1 MPHGQHE
8 HGHDARWSGEE
19 YARHSA
25 HHRAADDWFLARHR
39 PSRSDVVVDL
49 GCGSGEFSARL
60 ASLVPDGRVI
70 GVGQDASML
79 RSAERHAA
87 ANLEFRQSPA
97 NRLDEVLPHA
107 SADLVVSRAM
117 LHWLPVDR
125 YLRTFEAVR
134 HVLRPGGVFHSESAG
149 AGNVVGVTALLDTV
163 STEHGLPLL
172 DPFPDPGRV
181 LEILELSGLETEEE
195 GVRTVAQRRRF
206 SRDELVAMLRSQA
219 SVALT
224 RHAAAGE
231 AGPLTDE
238 VVARVD
244 QLRRHDGTYDQTFV
258 RLEILARRP
267 A

>member
-1 MPHGQHE
+1 MPHGHHE

-19 YARHSA
+19 YARHSD

-60 ASLVPDGRVI
+60 ASSVPDGRVI
-70 GVGQDASML
+70 GVDQDASML
-79 RSAERHAA
+79 QSAERHAA
-87 ANLEFRQSPA
+87 ANLEFRQSSA
-97 NRLDEVLPHA
+97 DRVDEVLPHA

-134 HVLRPGGVFHSESAG
+134 NVLRPGGVFHSESGG
-149 AGNVVGVTALLDTV
+149 AGNVAGVTALLDTV

-206 SRDELVAMLRSQA
+206 SRDELVAMLRTQA